1 MAIRA
6 RIP

>member
-6 RIP
+6 R